1 MLLVRAEA
9 FPEAAGLF
17 LVAALSDELDG
28 YIAKRFS
35 GVTPFGTVLD
45 PVADK
50 VLMASLFVTLA
61 ALGHLPVWIVALVL
75 GRDIMIVV
83 GTLVLRVVAGRFR
96 VEPLLLGKASTLM
109 QILLG
114 GAVLGQLSILPWLA
128 PWIPPLLILT
138 AATIVVSAVAYVRSA
153 SPPLVLGARRA
164 VTTTASTG
172 SRGPSFRQC
181 SWHSICLMPTAIAS
195 PTSCPRRRT
204 GRRWTRFSLGL
215 IGRGPP
221 AW

>member
-1 MLLVRAEA
+1 MPIVLLVRAGA
-9 FPEAAGLF
+9 FPEAAALF
-17 LVAALSDELDG
+17 LVAALSDGLDG

-61 ALGHLPVWIVALVL
+61 AIGHLPVWIVALVI

-128 PWIPPLLILT
+128 PWIAPLQILT
-138 AATIVVSAVAYVRSA
+138 AATIVASAVAYVRSA
-153 SPPLVLGARRA
+153 SRLWFSARA
-164 VTTTASTG
+164 A
-172 SRGPSFRQC
+172 Q
-181 SWHSICLMPTAIAS
+181 
-195 PTSCPRRRT
+195 
-204 GRRWTRFSLGL
+204 
-215 IGRGPP
+215 
-221 AW
+221 

>member
-1 MLLVRAEA
+1 MAVATGGRARGAVGGSRRLGRHALSTLGANLANALTVARLCSAVPIVLLVRAGA
-9 FPEAAGLF
+9 FPEAAALF
-17 LVAALSDELDG
+17 LVAALSDGLDG

-61 ALGHLPVWIVALVL
+61 ALGHLPVWIVALVI

-96 VEPLLLGKASTLM
+96 VEPLALGKASTLM

-128 PWIPPLLILT
+128 PWIAPLQILT
-138 AATIVVSAVAYVRSA
+138 AATIVASAVAYVRSA
-153 SPPLVLGARRA
+153 SRLWLSARA
-164 VTTTASTG
+164 A
-172 SRGPSFRQC
+172 Q
-181 SWHSICLMPTAIAS
+181 
-195 PTSCPRRRT
+195 
-204 GRRWTRFSLGL
+204 
-215 IGRGPP
+215 
-221 AW
+221 